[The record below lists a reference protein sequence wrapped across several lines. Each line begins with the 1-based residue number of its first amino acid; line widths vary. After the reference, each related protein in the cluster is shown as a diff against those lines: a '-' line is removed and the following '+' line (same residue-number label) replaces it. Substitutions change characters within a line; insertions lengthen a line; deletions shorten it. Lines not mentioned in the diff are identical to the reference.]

1 MDDMTKFLGRTSLK
15 SLGGYLTDLSLPL
28 EEQLP
33 PDRTVEE
40 LFDDIYDHL
49 DIALQSGDQGDIR
62 AAVEEMRNAARWV
75 GLLDGLQAGARL
87 VLALTGSGP
96 VLY

>member
-33 PDRTVEE
+33 KDRTVEE
-40 LFDDIYDHL
+40 LLDDIYDHL
-49 DIALQSGDQGDIR
+49 DTALQGGNQGDVR

-87 VLALTGSGP
+87 VLALTGGGP
-96 VLY
+96 ALY